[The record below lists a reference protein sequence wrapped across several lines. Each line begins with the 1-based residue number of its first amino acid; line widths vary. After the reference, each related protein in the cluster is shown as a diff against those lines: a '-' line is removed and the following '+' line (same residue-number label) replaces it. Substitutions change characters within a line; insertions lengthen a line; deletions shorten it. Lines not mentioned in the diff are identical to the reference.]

1 MDSNS
6 AHDPLLPVPI
16 TPPTPV
22 SEQTLWG
29 YVTTWAMSAGRK
41 AVEYVLQL
49 YYTAQEPDTPVW
61 AKSVIYS
68 ALAYF
73 VLPLDAIPDTLPVV
87 GFSDDLGALAAAIAA
102 VSIFM
107 NKKIRE
113 KAAQKVI
120 ELFGPKSSP

>member
-1 MDSNS
+1 MDSHSADNS
-6 AHDPLLPVPI
+6 
-16 TPPTPV
+16 PTPV
-22 SEQTLWG
+22 SEKTLWG

-107 NKKIRE
+107 NKNVRE

-120 ELFGPKSSP
+120 ELFGPKSQP